1 MFTAVAVIAAII
13 AVCPCKQHKGNPQ
26 GKMNSECSY
35 VYSAS
40 VTGSNQS
47 KHFLSAVYVLKVELH
62 ERTHTSSSLQ
72 RTA

>member
-1 MFTAVAVIAAII
+1 MFTAVAAIAAII
-13 AVCPCKQHKGNPQ
+13 AVSPCKQHKGNPQ
-26 GKMNSECSY
+26 GKMSY

-62 ERTHTSSSLQ
+62 ERTHTSLALQ
-72 RTA
+72 S